1 MTLVTLA
8 WLGMAAYSVHILE
21 EYAFDWRNWARQ
33 VIGLPVEWNDFY
45 VTNAVV
51 VALGIA
57 QAELASALPLAPLS
71 FAALMLINAAL
82 FHVAPFIRKKGRFSP
97 GLLTAVALFV
107 PLGIATFAQA
117 ISTGQADTKTVIASF
132 VVGGLIMAFP
142 IVMLNVKS
150 KPYFVQ
156 EKAR

>member
-1 MTLVTLA
+1 MTLTTLA
-8 WLGMAAYSVHILE
+8 WLSMAAYSVHILE

-33 VIGLPVEWNDFY
+33 VIGLPVEWSDFY

-71 FAALMLINAAL
+71 FSALMLINAAL
-82 FHVAPFIRKKGRFSP
+82 FHVAPFIREKGRFSP

-107 PLGIATFAQA
+107 PLGITTFALA
-117 ISTGQADTKTVIASF
+117 VSTGQADAGTVIASF
-132 VVGGLIMAFP
+132 VIGGLIMAFP

-150 KPYFVQ
+150 KPYFIQ
-156 EKAR
+156 QRAR